1 MELEK
6 ILYNL
11 LIDKNVAKAI
21 EQIEEHYEFYKKEEA
36 IDIMAE
42 RQQKIYEAGEYLRW
56 QIKNHEVPTLCYN
69 CKSPNLTVD
78 VQHTHEVY
86 GLKEIN
92 GPIPYAPIETPGG
105 PNSKLVAYDKVIK
118 VRCSDC
124 EIEYGTSFK
133 MVIGKD
139 GTAEMMG

>member
-21 EQIEEHYEFYKKEEA
+21 EQIEEHYDFYKKEEA

-42 RQQKIYEAGEYLRW
+42 RQQKIHEAGEYLRL
-56 QIKNHEVPTLCYN
+56 QIQNHETPTSCYN
-69 CKSPNLTVD
+69 CKSPTLTVD
-78 VQHTHEVY
+78 VHHTNEVY
-86 GLKEIN
+86 GMKEIK

-118 VRCSDC
+118 VRCSSC
-124 EIEYGTSFK
+124 GIEYGTMFK
-133 MVIGKD
+133 MVVGKD
-139 GTAEMMG
+139 GIAQIMG